1 MKYKI
6 VFSDIDGTLLNKER
20 QLSSTTISE
29 IKKLQGKI
37 PFILISARMPS
48 AMRHLQKEL
57 AIEALPII
65 SYNGG
70 LILVNDKVVS
80 STEIPMNIIESLTN
94 WNSDL
99 KCHLSLYHNDE
110 WYVPEMDQ
118 WAAREINNTKVSPEV
133 KHHDSIIEKWK
144 AENKGA
150 HKIMAMGEVAEIDKI
165 VDFLS
170 DNFSE
175 ELHLYRSKSTYLEI
189 SPKEISKLTAVKYL
203 LEQHYKFE
211 LDDVIAYGDNYN
223 DVEMLNH
230 VGFGVAVGNARDE
243 AKKVAKHITAISIED
258 GVAQSLQQ
266 LIPLKNW

>member
-20 QLSSTTISE
+20 QLSSSTISE

-48 AMRHLQKEL
+48 AMRHLQNEL
-57 AIEALPII
+57 GIEALPII

-70 LILVNDKVVS
+70 LILIDNKVVS
-80 STEIPMNIIESLTN
+80 STEIPMNIIESLTK
-94 WNSDL
+94 WNIAHS
-99 KCHLSLYHNDE
+99 CHLSIYHNDE
-110 WYVPEMDQ
+110 WYVPQLDQ
-118 WAAREINNTKVSPEV
+118 WAAREINNTKVHPEV
-133 KHHDSIIEKWK
+133 KDHKSIIEKWK
-144 AENKGA
+144 TENKGA
-150 HKIMAMGEVAEIDKI
+150 HKIMAMGEVSEIDKI

-170 DNFSE
+170 ENFSE

-189 SPKEISKLTAVKYL
+189 SPKKISKLTAVKYL

-223 DVEMLNH
+223 DVEMLHH

-243 AKKVAKHITAISIED
+243 AKNVAKHITSLSIED
-258 GVAQSLQQ
+258 GVALSLQQ
-266 LIPLKNW
+266 LIPLTNW